1 MKNDKEF
8 VKYLK
13 SIYEGSFQRTSQMK
27 GFHPP
32 LGLNHHLLKK
42 TVNPRKHDDDTNF
55 PKKNSGQEEKDLE
68 ELSTKEKVELY
79 STVF

>member
-1 MKNDKEF
+1 MIFSLEKGMFSTLDQI

-42 TVNPRKHDDDTNF
+42 TVNRENTMMIQTFQRRIVNL
-55 PKKNSGQEEKDLE
+55 KKKI
-68 ELSTKEKVELY
+68 
-79 STVF
+79 

>member
-13 SIYEGSFQRTSQMK
+13 SIYEGSFQRTSQK
-27 GFHPP
+27 QAFHPP

-42 TVNPRKHDDDTNF
+42 QRI
-55 PKKNSGQEEKDLE
+55 QENMMMMIKL
-68 ELSTKEKVELY
+68 
-79 STVF
+79 